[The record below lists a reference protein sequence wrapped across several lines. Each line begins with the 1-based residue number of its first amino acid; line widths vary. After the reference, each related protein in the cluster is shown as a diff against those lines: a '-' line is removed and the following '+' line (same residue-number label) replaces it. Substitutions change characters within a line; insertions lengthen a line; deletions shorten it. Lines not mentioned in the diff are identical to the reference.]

1 MSSSILIYSKETVKN
16 CFSGTVM
23 VPSGIE
29 LCSLSEQVTEKCPW
43 NIVVLLKNKK
53 SYSWLCCTRK
63 DRLSNFVH
71 WLGTSK
77 VYDLSR
83 WPWEMR

>member
-1 MSSSILIYSKETVKN
+1 MIP
-16 CFSGTVM
+16 SGT
-23 VPSGIE
+23 E

-43 NIVVLLKNKK
+43 NIVVLKNKK
-53 SYSWLCCTRK
+53 SYSWLHCTRK
-63 DRLSNFVH
+63 DRFSHFVH
-71 WLGTSK
+71 WLGSSK